1 MFPVSHVDS
10 SSPPTLRTRASCHG
24 SQCRATGTCGA
35 TGKRCLH
42 ANSIGVRPR
51 GYRGGPTKRPG
62 PRSGPGLVP
71 LGPVDFSDPD
81 PNGTRPPCPLRERSV
96 LDNSSDS
103 SKAKRTRCFQP
114 VESSM
119 AATVARRS
127 IAVKDFVRSIRREP
141 GVVSRLCARVR
152 AASRARCRPTIR
164 HESSPIRI
172 RFMRT
177 GPSVTTN
184 ERPVSEQR
192 EAAPG
197 WRTASRDATRDP
209 DDRAV
214 RGISTRVHP
223 AKPRRRR
230 FRSPVCSS
238 ARTTARAVRERPR
251 RKRGVQS

>member
-1 MFPVSHVDS
+1 VFPVSHVDS

-164 HESSPIRI
+164 HESNNSPRIIADSDPLHANRSIRY
-172 RFMRT
+172 
-177 GPSVTTN
+177 N
-184 ERPVSEQR
+184 ER
-192 EAAPG
+192 APG
-197 WRTASRDATRDP
+197 LRTA
-209 DDRAV
+209 
-214 RGISTRVHP
+214 GG
-223 AKPRRRR
+223 
-230 FRSPVCSS
+230 S
-238 ARTTARAVRERPR
+238 ARLEDR
-251 RKRGVQS
+251 QSRCDQGPG